1 MGETRDDKL
10 RHKKEEVYA
19 IIHEYFLS
27 DDIPKLIRSLEVLGM
42 PEYNPTFL
50 KKLITLAMDRRN
62 REKEIASVIL
72 SALHMEIFSAEN
84 IVDAFVTLLESA
96 EDTTLDILDAP
107 NELACFLA
115 RAIMENA
122 LAPLNLAE
130 IANRLPPNCSGSETV
145 HMAQSLIAAQ
155 HAGERVP
162 RCWGG
167 STGWTVEDAKGQ
179 DSETS

>member
-1 MGETRDDKL
+1 
-10 RHKKEEVYA
+10 
-19 IIHEYFLS
+19 
-27 DDIPKLIRSLEVLGM
+27 M

-84 IVDAFVTLLESA
+84 IVDAFVMLLESA

-107 NELACFLA
+107 NELAYFLA
-115 RAIMENA
+115 RAVMEDA

-130 IANRLPPNCSGSETV
+130 IANRLPPNNSGSETV

-155 HAGERVP
+155 HAGERAPGAGVAVLAGP
-162 RCWGG
+162 WRMLKDKIQKLLEEYESGEVINEACQCIRNL
-167 STGWTVEDAKGQ
+167 AMPFR
-179 DSETS
+179 